1 MFFQYIFDAIMMYTW
16 SRPFQ
21 THSTFPAYETSFNRI
36 NSRCVDEMCTV
47 RSNYSHS
54 FLMTEFFIHS
64 QTFIAGTKWKIR
76 CRSSACICHLNTNMN
91 RKFIFKL
98 ELKFKNLIKKGII
111 WIHIQATIR
120 LCVRFVWLCLC
131 IYAILFFFSWAT
143 IRVRSSF
150 SIIDGNYHL
159 FWEF

>member
-1 MFFQYIFDAIMMYTW
+1 MMYTW

-76 CRSSACICHLNTNMN
+76 CRSSACICHLNTNRN

-98 ELKFKNLIKKGII
+98 ELKFKNLIKKRN
-111 WIHIQATIR
+111 HMNTHSSYDSVMCA
-120 LCVRFVWLCLC
+120 LCVAVSVHLCN
-131 IYAILFFFSWAT
+131 IVFFFMSNYTCT
-143 IRVRSSF
+143 IKFQHNWRELSFVLGILTSVKRVF
-150 SIIDGNYHL
+150 
-159 FWEF
+159 